1 MKYQCGSIHQMISAV
16 SLIYKHLSSKVSS
29 LIIIIIM
36 STIDPI
42 AKIYSISHQ
51 SGAGGTLPYFVGK
64 QYGGGWLQTLAR
76 IAFPILRTAV
86 GAAGNIAANTAEDL
100 IEKRKTFTE
109 SLKDNALGEASKL
122 FTQGGGTTLKRK
134 SHPATS
140 INSRKK
146 RVKLNN
152 SRTIFG
158 K

>member
-1 MKYQCGSIHQMISAV
+1 
-16 SLIYKHLSSKVSS
+16 
-29 LIIIIIM
+29 M
-36 STIDPI
+36 STYDPI
-42 AKIYSISHQ
+42 VKVYSTSYQ
-51 SGAGGTLPYFVGK
+51 SGSGLPYFVGK

-122 FTQGGGTTLKRK
+122 FKQGTTGIKRK
-134 SHPATS
+134 FRPATS
-140 INSRKK
+140 INSPRKRAK
-146 RVKLNN
+146 FNN
-152 SRTIFG
+152 PPRTIFG

>member
-1 MKYQCGSIHQMISAV
+1 
-16 SLIYKHLSSKVSS
+16 
-29 LIIIIIM
+29 M
-36 STIDPI
+36 STYDPI
-42 AKIYSISHQ
+42 VKIYSTSYQ
-51 SGAGGTLPYFVGK
+51 SGSGLPYFVGK
-64 QYGGGWLQTLAR
+64 QYRGGWLQTLAR

-86 GAAGNIAANTAEDL
+86 GAAGNIAANTAKDL

-122 FTQGGGTTLKRK
+122 FKQGTTTKRK

-146 RVKLNN
+146 RVKLINPP
-152 SRTIFG
+152 RTIFG

>member
-1 MKYQCGSIHQMISAV
+1 M
-16 SLIYKHLSSKVSS
+16 SSN
-29 LIIIIIM
+29 
-36 STIDPI
+36 DPI
-42 AKIYSISHQ
+42 FKIYSTSYQ
-51 SGAGGTLPYFVGK
+51 SGAGLPYFVGK

-122 FTQGGGTTLKRK
+122 FKQGGSAIKRK
-134 SHPATS
+134 SRPPPTS
-140 INSRKK
+140 INSTRK

-158 K
+158 